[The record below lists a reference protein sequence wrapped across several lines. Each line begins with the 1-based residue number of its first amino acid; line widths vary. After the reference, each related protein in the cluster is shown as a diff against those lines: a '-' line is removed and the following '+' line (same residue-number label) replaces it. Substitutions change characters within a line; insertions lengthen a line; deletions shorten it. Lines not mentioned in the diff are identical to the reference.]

1 MPRGFLVKRNRK
13 ACGSYRIPCEDS
25 GSAQDFAIINVLAPY
40 SPMVPTCSEG
50 TDREKQPPAEDA
62 PQQVPSDAPPLK
74 AGGGLENAWISL
86 PYSPVQP
93 VGLEMKKTFF
103 KRYLSSPATAESFPV
118 SAAFSSMEKL
128 ISQHHNP
135 FLTPQDTKLHAKEA
149 PRSTKVPSKKH
160 KASRKLHFTD
170 EVTTSPVL
178 GLKIKAEEPSVT
190 ARCPL
195 GKRPPLGEFIC
206 QLCKEQYPDP
216 FALAQHKCSRIVRVE
231 YRCPE
236 CDKVFSCPANLASH
250 RRWHKPRAMGGE
262 VGKKVQMPLEGK
274 ENSNG
279 RGAAISLIQHQQ
291 SVDSSRG
298 QQHQSVDSSRGQN
311 HQSMDSSRGQHHQ
324 SMDSSRVQHHQ
335 SMDSSRVQ
343 HHQSMDSSRVQHHQ
357 SMDSSRVQHH
367 QSVDSSRGQNH
378 QSVDSSRGQNHQSM
392 DSSKVQHHQNV
403 DSSRVQHHQSMD
415 SSRVQHHQNMDSS
428 RVQNHQ
434 SMDSSRGQ
442 NHQSMDSSRG
452 HNHQNVDSSLTTTL
466 LRTPSREDSHPPGSQ
481 PTPEESNEEEAF
493 HCPYCH
499 KRFRRHAYLRKH
511 LITHQ
516 PYSPIDRGQLTYPC
530 ALCGVHF
537 PSMDIR
543 DKHRLWH
550 AVREELLLPLEEAL
564 VAEGGQQIFPCEL
577 CPTAFFSSP
586 GLTLHISK
594 CHSAESRQDRSAPIP
609 LGPGC

>member
-13 ACGSYRIPCEDS
+13 PCGSYRIPCEDN
-25 GSAQDFAIINVLAPY
+25 GSAQTLPMVMDVLAPY
-40 SPMVPTCSEG
+40 SSIMPTCSEG
-50 TDREKQPPAEDA
+50 RSGVSDRGAQRESA
-62 PQQVPSDAPPLK
+62 PQQVPSEVPPFK
-74 AGGGLENAWISL
+74 AGGGLEKLGPWSNL

-135 FLTPQDTKLHAKEA
+135 FITPESKLHANPCTREA
-149 PRSTKVPSKKH
+149 ARSNKVPSKKH

-178 GLKIKAEEPSVT
+178 GLKIKAEEPDVT
-190 ARCPL
+190 SRNPL
-195 GKRPPLGEFIC
+195 VKRPPLGEFIC

-236 CDKVFSCPANLASH
+236 CDKIFSCPANLASH
-250 RRWHKPRAMGGE
+250 RRWHKPRALGNE

-274 ENSNG
+274 ENSSG
-279 RGAAISLIQHQQ
+279 RSAAISLIEQSARVQHQQ
-291 SVDSSRG
+291 SVDSDPLR
-298 QQHQSVDSSRGQN
+298 
-311 HQSMDSSRGQHHQ
+311 
-324 SMDSSRVQHHQ
+324 
-335 SMDSSRVQ
+335 
-343 HHQSMDSSRVQHHQ
+343 
-357 SMDSSRVQHH
+357 
-367 QSVDSSRGQNH
+367 
-378 QSVDSSRGQNHQSM
+378 
-392 DSSKVQHHQNV
+392 
-403 DSSRVQHHQSMD
+403 
-415 SSRVQHHQNMDSS
+415 
-428 RVQNHQ
+428 
-434 SMDSSRGQ
+434 
-442 NHQSMDSSRG
+442 
-452 HNHQNVDSSLTTTL
+452 
-466 LRTPSREDSHPPGSQ
+466 RTPSSSFQSPEDNHTPISHS
-481 PTPEESNEEEAF
+481 TPEDGNDEEAF
-493 HCPYCH
+493 HCPCCH

-511 LITHQ
+511 LLTHQ
-516 PYSPIDRGQLTYPC
+516 PYSPIERGQLTYPC

-586 GLTLHISK
+586 GLTLHMNK
-594 CHSAESRQDRSAPIP
+594 CHSAENRQDLPVQIP

>member
-13 ACGSYRIPCEDS
+13 PCSSYRIPCEDN
-25 GSAQDFAIINVLAPY
+25 GSAQTLPIAMDELAPY
-40 SPMVPTCSEG
+40 SSAMATSGLSDP
-50 TDREKQPPAEDA
+50 EKQPQAPHED
-62 PQQVPSDAPPLK
+62 PPIK
-74 AGGGLENAWISL
+74 AGGGPWDNL

-118 SAAFSSMEKL
+118 TAAFSSMEKL
-128 ISQHHNP
+128 ISQHHHPFITPESKFHANP
-135 FLTPQDTKLHAKEA
+135 C
-149 PRSTKVPSKKH
+149 PRSSKVPSKKH

-178 GLKIKAEEPSVT
+178 GLKIKAEEPEINPRT
-190 ARCPL
+190 PL
-195 GKRPPLGEFIC
+195 VKRPPLGEFIC

-236 CDKVFSCPANLASH
+236 
-250 RRWHKPRAMGGE
+250 RWHKPRGNE
-262 VGKKVQMPLEGK
+262 VVKKASMPGEGK

-279 RGAAISLIQHQQ
+279 RHAAMMEQSSRVQHQQ
-291 SVDSSRG
+291 SVDSS
-298 QQHQSVDSSRGQN
+298 SITNPSSSFLEDN
-311 HQSMDSSRGQHHQ
+311 HS
-324 SMDSSRVQHHQ
+324 
-335 SMDSSRVQ
+335 
-343 HHQSMDSSRVQHHQ
+343 
-357 SMDSSRVQHH
+357 
-367 QSVDSSRGQNH
+367 
-378 QSVDSSRGQNHQSM
+378 
-392 DSSKVQHHQNV
+392 
-403 DSSRVQHHQSMD
+403 
-415 SSRVQHHQNMDSS
+415 
-428 RVQNHQ
+428 
-434 SMDSSRGQ
+434 
-442 NHQSMDSSRG
+442 
-452 HNHQNVDSSLTTTL
+452 
-466 LRTPSREDSHPPGSQ
+466 PEDG
-481 PTPEESNEEEAF
+481 TEEEAF

-511 LITHQ
+511 LLTHQ
-516 PYSPIDRGQLTYPC
+516 PYSPMERGQLTYPC

-586 GLTLHISK
+586 GLALHMNK
-594 CHSAESRQDRSAPIP
+594 CHSADRAQDLPAQIP
-609 LGPGC
+609 LGPGR